1 MIKEINISFTKQLIK
16 IIFVKHLFNKKMTRT
31 TNILISILLVLCI
44 CFLPKTVSSQL
55 FKSNT
60 ELGLKGGISYYTG
73 DLNSNHFNSANPAAS
88 FIVRRNIDRRFSL
101 KAEVSILKIDADDRE
116 SDNIIRLDRGLHFKS
131 SIQELSSQIEFN
143 FLPYEVGS
151 VLYDWT
157 PFIFSGISIYNF
169 NPQAENSLGQWVDL
183 QPLGTEGQGTTA
195 YPDRKKYSRTQI
207 AIPMGGGVKISLN
220 NNLNIAFSFSARK
233 TYTDYLDDV
242 STTYPGNPTEF
253 GASNIEMSDPTY
265 THAKDEQRGNELKD
279 DWYYYSGITISFR
292 LNNDTKG
299 CNYE

>member
-1 MIKEINISFTKQLIK
+1 MLARQRNKNITWKNELIAVRL
-16 IIFVKHLFNKKMTRT
+16 ITMLIFLASLYLATFAK
-31 TNILISILLVLCI
+31 
-44 CFLPKTVSSQL
+44 
-55 FKSNT
+55 
-60 ELGLKGGISYYTG
+60 
-73 DLNSNHFNSANPAAS
+73 PAM
-88 FIVRRNIDRRFSL
+88 V
-101 KAEVSILKIDADDRE
+101 
-116 SDNIIRLDRGLHFKS
+116 
-131 SIQELSSQIEFN
+131 
-143 FLPYEVGS
+143 
-151 VLYDWT
+151 
-157 PFIFSGISIYNF
+157 IFSGISIYNF
-169 NPQAENSLGQWVDL
+169 NPEAENSLGQWVDL

-242 STTYPGNPTEF
+242 STTYPGTPTEF

>member
-1 MIKEINISFTKQLIK
+1 VIKEINISFTKQLIK
-16 IIFVKHLFNKKMTRT
+16 IIFVKHLFNKKMIRT
-31 TNILISILLVLCI
+31 TNILISILLLLCI

-60 ELGLKGGISYYTG
+60 ELGIKGGLSYYTG
-73 DLNSNHFNSANPAAS
+73 DLNSKHFNSANPAAS

-101 KAEVSILKIDADDRE
+101 KAEISILKIDADDRE
-116 SDNIIRLDRGLHFKS
+116 SDDIIRLDRGLHFRS

-143 FLPYEVGS
+143 FLPFEVGS

-169 NPQAENSLGQWVDL
+169 NPEAENSIGQWVDL
-183 QPLGTEGQGTTA
+183 QPLATEGQGTTA

-242 STTYPGNPTEF
+242 STTYPGTPTEF
-253 GASNIEMSDPTY
+253 GASNIEMSDPMY

-279 DWYYYSGITISFR
+279 DWYYYSGITISFK

>member
-1 MIKEINISFTKQLIK
+1 MSELNHVLKSTLLLI
-16 IIFVKHLFNKKMTRT
+16 
-31 TNILISILLVLCI
+31 CI
-44 CFLPKTVSSQL
+44 CFFPKTVTSQL
-55 FKSNT
+55 FTPNT
-60 ELGLKGGISYYTG
+60 ELGVKGGLSYYTG

-88 FIVRRNIDRRFSL
+88 FIVRRNIDRRFSV
-101 KAEVSILKIDADDRE
+101 KAEISLLKIDADDRE
-116 SDNIIRLDRGLHFKS
+116 SDDIIKLDRGLHFKS
-131 SIQELSSQIEFN
+131 SVQELSSQIEFN

-169 NPQAENSLGQWVDL
+169 NPQAENSNGQWVDL

-195 YPDRKKYSRTQI
+195 YPGRKKYSRTQI

-220 NNLNIAFSFSARK
+220 DNLNIILSFSARK

-242 STTYPGNPTEF
+242 STTYPGTPTEF
-253 GASNIEMSDPTY
+253 GASNVEMSDPTY
-265 THAKDEQRGNELKD
+265 THSKDEQRGNELKD